1 MGPALQKTVL
11 RIEPRG
17 RIDRPASLLYEE
29 MAKRFLAAGAVLCC
43 VLFGG
48 AANAALVR
56 TGNLV
61 LKADGDFAPHKLP
74 RSQFVPISFKGYA
87 ELKAVDGGIPAA
99 LQQLVV
105 DFDRDGKMNTAGLPV
120 CQPESLQEA
129 TPEEARARCKSA
141 VVGSG
146 NASALVEQEGGAP
159 ILASS
164 PITFFNGPRLEGKP
178 TVILHAR
185 TTEPAV
191 QNFVI
196 TIPIETRRGLFR
208 HRATI
213 DVPPIAAGRGALV
226 RLEASIGRRWRTGGR
241 ERSYVVA
248 RCGDGI
254 FRTHGRFT
262 FADGLVVDGSVEKAC
277 TVR

>member
-1 MGPALQKTVL
+1 MT
-11 RIEPRG
+11 R
-17 RIDRPASLLYEE
+17 
-29 MAKRFLAAGAVLCC
+29 RFLAAGAVVCC

-48 AANAALVR
+48 AANAAYVR

-61 LKADGDFAPHKLP
+61 LKADGDFAPHRLP
-74 RSQFVPISFKGYA
+74 RHDFVPISFKGYA
-87 ELKAVDGGIPAA
+87 DLKAVDGSVPVP

-105 DFDRDGKMNTAGLPV
+105 DFDRDGRMSNAGLPV
-120 CQPESLQEA
+120 CMPETLQEA
-129 TPEEARARCKSA
+129 TPEEARARCRNA
-141 VVGSG
+141 IVGGG
-146 NASALVEQEGGAP
+146 NASALIAQAAGPAV
-159 ILASS
+159 LASS
-164 PITFFNGPRLEGKP
+164 PITFFNGPRQEGKP

-226 RLEASIGRRWRTGGR
+226 HLDASIGRRYRSGGR

-262 FADGLVVDGSVEKAC
+262 FADGTIVDGSVEKAC